1 MDLEPVSQFNPP
13 VEAKGQERNI
23 GRPTTAKLDVVLSG
37 STGAGA
43 IIQGSD
49 ISGSFPLT
57 INGTNNVLKVRTTS
71 SAAYS
76 TVTIANAAYA
86 NITNLIAAINAALL
100 GSGVSAFTGVGSGQ
114 RVSFEGP
121 KGSSAYVETATIA
134 NSAYTALGLTATI
147 RTTPSSA
154 TFITALNPISGTL
167 NVSNTAINA
176 VGSGNNANALSL
188 VPAARG
194 TQTAIADAIA
204 PKFAETPVVIDSWL
218 VGMIAE
224 YRSASYNPDS
234 RRGLVSG
241 AAIAVVADDGST
253 TFTTTLPVTSSA
265 TKDSPTSGALT
276 IAGTGLGVYDR
287 KETTVQLTGKINKT
301 LHQVVIEKAGGSVT
315 ATSIV
320 IPASL
325 LAGLTTV
332 TTFVQVKVRQ
342 RVSTKRAVA

>member
-1 MDLEPVSQFNPP
+1 MRIGVIRGDLPGPIHLMDLEPVSQFNPP

-76 TVTIANAAYA
+76 TVTIAN
-86 NITNLIAAINAALL
+86 
-100 GSGVSAFTGVGSGQ
+100 
-114 RVSFEGP
+114 
-121 KGSSAYVETATIA
+121 
-134 NSAYTALGLTATI
+134 SAYTSLGLTATI